1 MNTLTADDKYSYR
14 NSKNF
19 PQPIQMQL
27 SKNLKTFSQHS
38 ATLLKSTSNVKH
50 FLKKR
55 LPS

>member
-50 FLKKR
+50 F
-55 LPS
+55 